1 MNRRSTKAVIKLR
14 LNTMV
19 ATIMQWYERLADIPG
34 VNYSGNPSVQRK
46 KLPYYNLKPEIHRS
60 DFSRRPLEYL
70 SWHYRDSTSSSAS
83 PAKSWESQPQPADAP
98 PQAILQRLY
107 EVLELP
113 GEPADYHFAI
123 QGCFERLWSLRRE
136 HPWVVNEI
144 EKLCWLDI
152 RLLEALPDTLRY
164 QQTDGTF
171 FFARS
176 IAFERLIQMY
186 ERNGYLAEALDV
198 ARRAT
203 RFHADDTILKPL
215 RERLERLEA
224 EQ

>member
-1 MNRRSTKAVIKLR
+1 MTRWF
-14 LNTMV
+14 
-19 ATIMQWYERLADIPG
+19 QRLADIPG
-34 VNYSGNPSVQRK
+34 VNYPGSPGVQRTR
-46 KLPYYNLKPEIHRS
+46 LPGHNLKPELHRS
-60 DFSRRPLEYL
+60 DFGGRRHEYL
-70 SWHYRDSTSSSAS
+70 SWEHRDGTSSSAS
-83 PAKSWESQPQPADAP
+83 PAKNWETQPQPADAS
-98 PQAILQRLY
+98 PQAILHHLS

-113 GEPADYHFAI
+113 GEPSDYHFAM

-152 RLLEALPDTLRY
+152 RLLEALPDTLRH

-171 FFARS
+171 FYARS

-198 ARRAT
+198 AQRAT

-215 RERLERLEA
+215 RDRLERLEA